1 MVFSTEEKLTKRWM
15 KEKKREHYYLRAKS
29 EHYRSRAAYKLLQLQ
44 EKFHILSEGMSCLD
58 LGAAPGGW
66 LQVESQIVG
75 PRGSVCGI
83 DLSTIRPMDGVTLLR
98 GDVTSPETTDIL
110 LEKTGGRVDVIFSD
124 MSPDISG
131 NYSLDHARSVEL
143 VRMSAKVASSLLKK
157 GGTLVAKL
165 FEGDMTRQLLDE
177 LQSAFLTVRLSK
189 PPASRKQ
196 SSEIYV
202 IAKGFRGS

>member
-1 MVFSTEEKLTKRWM
+1 M
-15 KEKKREHYYLRAKS
+15 KDKKREHYYLKAKS

-58 LGAAPGGW
+58 LGSAPGGW
-66 LQVESQIVG
+66 LQVESQEVG
-75 PRGSVCGI
+75 PGGRVFGI
-83 DLSTIRPMDGVTLLR
+83 DISAIRPLEGVVLLR
-98 GDVTSPETTDIL
+98 GDVTSPGTVAEM

-143 VRMSAKVASSLLKK
+143 VRTSAAVASYLLRK

-165 FEGDMTRQLLDE
+165 FDGDMTKE
-177 LQSAFLTVRLSK
+177 LVADLQRVFTAVRLSK

-196 SSEIYV
+196 SSEIYIV
-202 IAKGFRGS
+202 ARGFSGN